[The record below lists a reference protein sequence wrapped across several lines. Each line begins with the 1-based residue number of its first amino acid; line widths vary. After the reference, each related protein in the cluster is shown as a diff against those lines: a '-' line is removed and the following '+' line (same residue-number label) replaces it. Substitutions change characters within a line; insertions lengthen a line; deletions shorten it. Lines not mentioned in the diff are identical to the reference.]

1 MTPPTRLRGR
11 ALVLVAM
18 TFVAMALAA
27 APACADD
34 RPTEYATT
42 ETTDGYGVTFRDDL
56 LAGDGAALSAPRIH
70 VRPQGA
76 RNALL
81 RLRTNFLTEL
91 RKSVE
96 AL

>member
-1 MTPPTRLRGR
+1 MIPPTRLRAR
-11 ALVLVAM
+11 ALVLVA
-18 TFVAMALAA
+18 FVAMALAA
-27 APACADD
+27 APARADD
-34 RPTEYATT
+34 GPSDYATT

-56 LAGDGAALSAPRIH
+56 LAGDGAGLTAPLVR

-76 RNALL
+76 RNTLI
-81 RLRTNFLTEL
+81 RLRTSFLSEL